1 MFAQLYFLLYCPSVF
16 GTAGLS
22 GNSHPRPQ
30 ALRPTRPVHT
40 ELRRTNDTLVFG
52 VQPRGSPRNSGAR
65 GVGVGGARM
74 RLLQLNIFLYQR
86 IIAFFAHLFSIL
98 LRCFFDD
105 EDLNEYML

>member
-40 ELRRTNDTLVFG
+40 ELRRTWGYLFRPV
-52 VQPRGSPRNSGAR
+52 
-65 GVGVGGARM
+65 
-74 RLLQLNIFLYQR
+74 LL
-86 IIAFFAHLFSIL
+86 S
-98 LRCFFDD
+98 D
-105 EDLNEYML
+105 

>member
-40 ELRRTNDTLVFG
+40 ELRRTVSTRAVRQFRLFLGWRVVLQFFLNRRDID
-52 VQPRGSPRNSGAR
+52 AR
-65 GVGVGGARM
+65 
-74 RLLQLNIFLYQR
+74 
-86 IIAFFAHLFSIL
+86 
-98 LRCFFDD
+98 
-105 EDLNEYML
+105 